1 AGGAGGAMTRSAR
14 FETRKRVIAD
24 RHRRRLDRQLDFIAR
39 HLPFLERPMRVV
51 LRPSLWPLR
60 VPLALVLILG
70 GVFSFLPLL
79 GVWMLPLGLL
89 LLAVDVGA
97 LRPTV
102 TWAAVRSRRRF
113 SLWRRGRRGDSP
125 EGGEG

>member
-1 AGGAGGAMTRSAR
+1 ELLAVFGHRPRPRRGRAGGPERLPRQRGAVAGLAGGAGGAMTRSAR

-89 LLAVDVGA
+89 L
-97 LRPTV
+97 
-102 TWAAVRSRRRF
+102 
-113 SLWRRGRRGDSP
+113 
-125 EGGEG
+125 